1 MRAVIRRRLAGV
13 RDDRGSVLVAAV
25 AVAIVGV
32 MLALTVVGSV
42 IVATRSS
49 GKDRARST
57 EVHAAEGIVDHVYAD
72 LETATPCRWP
82 ATGSAS
88 AGTTPSRVTGNATIA
103 YFDKD
108 GKALT
113 CASGA
118 VTGGTAATAVVTA
131 TAKEGDGSTRTMQ
144 SKVALTPSVIT
155 GRGAA
160 IFAANSIMTT
170 NSFTVTTA
178 LPDTAVDVW
187 VDSGDVD
194 CNSGVTVNGNLIVV
208 SGGGVRISG
217 ACRVT
222 GNLWSKKDVEIS
234 QAHTGG
240 LQSVGQS
247 LFATANARMNS
258 GVKIGQDVVL
268 TGALT
273 QWGPIQV
280 GGAIRTG
287 VGAAQ
292 IPQYIKKGLPEVTYR
307 PSDWV
312 GFANTG
318 DRQAAYRTWVRA
330 NAAANGAPSWASSMN
345 ASGTQCT
352 VAGAS
357 YDLNGPLVGP
367 TVPTV
372 FDTRNCA
379 TTQFENGLNIR
390 LRSDMVIFANSFY
403 STGNF
408 RVTSADGA
416 QHKFWIIVPDK
427 NPNGVAE
434 CAGGIGNIK
443 GDSGS
448 LAVAPI
454 TVFMYTPCTI
464 DTNNDTQIH
473 GQLYGGTVNLRNP
486 VTINYVPIGIPGVD
500 LPSTD
505 PVGNA
510 GYRVDVVYKREI
522 GTP

>member
-1 MRAVIRRRLAGV
+1 MRDAIRRRLV
-13 RDDRGSVLVAAV
+13 VVAN
-25 AVAIVGV
+25 
-32 MLALTVVGSV
+32 V
-42 IVATRSS
+42 IVATRAS
-49 GKDRARST
+49 GDDRARTT
-57 EVHAAEGIVDHVYAD
+57 EVHTAEGIVDAVYSE
-72 LETATPCRWP
+72 LETSTPCRWP
-82 ATGSAS
+82 ATGVLDG
-88 AGTTPSRVTGNATIA
+88 GTAPSDVTGYATVA
-103 YFDKD
+103 YFDST

-113 CASGA
+113 CAAGT

-131 TAKEGDGSTRTMQ
+131 TAQEDPGSTRTMQ
-144 SKVALTPSVIT
+144 SKVALTPKVIT

-187 VDSGDVD
+187 VDSGNVD
-194 CNSGVTVNGNLIVV
+194 CNSNVTVKGNMIVAN
-208 SGGGVRISG
+208 GGVRISN
-217 ACRVT
+217 ACRIT

-240 LQSVGQS
+240 LQSVGGS
-247 LFATANARMNS
+247 LYATANARMNS
-258 GVKIGQDVVL
+258 GVKIGKDIML
-268 TGALT
+268 TGTLT

-280 GGAIRTG
+280 GGSIRTG
-287 VGAAQ
+287 VGSSQ
-292 IPQYIKKGLPEVTYR
+292 IPQYIPKGLPEVVYR

-312 GFANTG
+312 GFANSG

-330 NAAANGAPSWASSMN
+330 NAATNGAPSWASSRDT
-345 ASGTQCT
+345 AGTQCR

-367 TVPTV
+367 SVPTV

-379 TTQFENGLNIR
+379 TTQFENGLNIQ
-390 LRSDMVIFANSFY
+390 LRSDLVIFANSFY

-416 QHKFWIIVPDK
+416 KHNFWIIVPDK

-434 CAGGIGNIK
+434 CSGGIGDIK